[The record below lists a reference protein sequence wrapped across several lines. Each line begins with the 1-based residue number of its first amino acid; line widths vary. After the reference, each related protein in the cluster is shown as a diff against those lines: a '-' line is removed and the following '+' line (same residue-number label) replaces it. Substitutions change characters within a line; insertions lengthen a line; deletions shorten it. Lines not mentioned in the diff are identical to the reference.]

1 LLSSSFSG
9 FDPFPD
15 LALIQTIQ
23 VWAEDSGTPLWQA
36 GSELSGASPMVVM
49 RRREF
54 ITLVGGAAAAW
65 PFSAF
70 AQQPAK
76 AARIGYLLTTS
87 LGSPEGKE
95 SLDAFRQGLRER
107 GYVEG
112 QNILIEYRAADGKFE
127 RFPGL
132 ATELANLNIDLIVA
146 PTVPAALAAKQATT
160 TIPIVAQVMGDPVTD
175 GLVTSLARPGRNIT
189 GLTFLGPELGAK
201 RLDLLKQAVPGA
213 SRVAVLWHPGAYGE
227 RTTTDML
234 RATEA
239 AARTLAVEL
248 QFVEVHGTEEFEHAF
263 SALTTNGADALF
275 SLPSPMFYLERRRIV
290 GLATKYRLPST
301 FISREFVEL
310 GGLMAY
316 GASINDLMRRS
327 ATYVDKILKGA
338 QPVDLPVEQP
348 TKFELAINQKTAK
361 ELGLTIPEALLA
373 LTK

>member
-1 LLSSSFSG
+1 
-9 FDPFPD
+9 
-15 LALIQTIQ
+15 
-23 VWAEDSGTPLWQA
+23 
-36 GSELSGASPMVVM
+36 M
-49 RRREF
+49 
-54 ITLVGGAAAAW
+54 LVGGAAAAW
-65 PFSAF
+65 PFSVF

-76 AARIGYLLTTS
+76 VARIGYLLTS
-87 LGSPEGKE
+87 PLGSPEGKE

-112 QNILIEYRAADGKFE
+112 QNILIEYRAADKKIE

-132 ATELANLNIDLIVA
+132 ATELAHLNVDLIVA
-146 PTVPAALAAKQATT
+146 PNTPAALAAKQATT
-160 TIPIVAQVMGDPVTD
+160 TIPIVVQVMGDPVTD
-175 GLVTSLARPGRNIT
+175 GLVTSLARPGGNIT
-189 GLTFLGPELGAK
+189 GLTFLGPELAAK

-213 SRVAVLWHPGAYGE
+213 SRVAVLWHPGAYGK

-248 QFVEVHGTEEFEHAF
+248 QFVEVHETDEFEHAF

-275 SLPSPMFYLERRRIV
+275 PLPSPMFYLERRRIV

-361 ELGLTIPEALLA
+361 ELGLTIPEALLLGA
-373 LTK
+373 DEVIE